1 MMRPLPSGILPEDIM
16 HAKVS
21 WLDIPTTD
29 PRLAIRVYE
38 TIFRTKLRIEHSA
51 PGPRTALCSDAI
63 LAHVESAW
71 ERVGRNNPE
80 LPYDAGFIA
89 HFTDAEGN
97 LVALHAH
104 D

>member
-1 MMRPLPSGILPEDIM
+1 MDAQIN
-16 HAKVS
+16 
-21 WLDIPTTD
+21 WLEIPTTD
-29 PRLAIRVYE
+29 PRLAIRIYE
-38 TIFRTKLRIEHSA
+38 TIFHTRLRIEHSA

-71 ERVGRNNPE
+71 ENAGGNNPE
-80 LPYDAGFIA
+80 LPNSTGFITR
-89 HFTDAEGN
+89 FTDTEGN

>member
-1 MMRPLPSGILPEDIM
+1 MDAHIN
-16 HAKVS
+16 
-21 WLDIPTTD
+21 WLEIPTTD

-38 TIFRTKLRIEHSA
+38 TIFRTKLHVEHSA
-51 PGPRTALCSDAI
+51 PGPRTALCSDAV

-71 ERVGRNNPE
+71 AHVGRNNPE
-80 LPYDAGFIA
+80 LPNSTGFITRC
-89 HFTDAEGN
+89 TDTEGN

>member
-1 MMRPLPSGILPEDIM
+1 MDAQIN
-16 HAKVS
+16 
-21 WLDIPTTD
+21 WLEIPTAD

-38 TIFRTKLRIEHSA
+38 AIFHTRLSIEHSA

-71 ERVGRNNPE
+71 ESSAKNNPE
-80 LPYDAGFIA
+80 MPNSTGFITRC
-89 HFTDAEGN
+89 TDTAGN